1 MTCPHCQSTAV
12 RRRKQRC
19 IERLNDRPDLRRALG
34 TRGGLR
40 ARVITAGTIHEGDLL
55 EVVAST
61 SATSPQSPQ
70 SRRTPRRPRSPATT
84 GVDSGD

>member
-1 MTCPHCQSTAV
+1 MTCPHCQSTVV

-19 IERLNDRPDLRRALG
+19 IEQLNDRPDLRRALG

-70 SRRTPRRPRSPATT
+70 SRRMPRRPRSPATT